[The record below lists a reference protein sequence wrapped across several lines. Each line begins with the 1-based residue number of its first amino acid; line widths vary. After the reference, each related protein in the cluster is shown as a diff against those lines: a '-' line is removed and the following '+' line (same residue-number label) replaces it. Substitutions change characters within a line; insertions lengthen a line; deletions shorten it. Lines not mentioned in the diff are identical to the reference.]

1 MRSPLAFIACF
12 VVCGVAFPS
21 DECWDAEHKLLLTCH
36 DLDRQITEEC
46 YAMASFALLEAPL
59 KRHRASDVACGILY
73 FVRRALGVS
82 PVWVPELTALTRAS
96 PSSAEVV
103 LVLEAFDSLLLTSS
117 PQDPIGEEIQGEIER
132 EIQGERE
139 IEREGVTEG
148 EREIEREGVIK
159 SEGVIERE
167 GEKESVARVIM
178 GTAVPQVS
186 SSSSSSGRRAKERS
200 EMEILLDQIASA
212 SLGTA
217 EGRDRDRDRDQS
229 SPGFE
234 GQNTPEEK
242 ASRFN
247 KAREGNVYP
256 SPVSILAVDSLEH
269 FLEA

>member
-21 DECWDAEHKLLLTCH
+21 DECWDADHKQLLTCH

-59 KRHRASDVACGILY
+59 KRHRASDMACGILY

-82 PVWVPELTALTRAS
+82 PVWVPQLTALTRAS

-117 PQDPIGEEIQGEIER
+117 PQDPTGEEMEGEGVIEGEREVEIER
-132 EIQGERE
+132 EM
-139 IEREGVTEG
+139 
-148 EREIEREGVIK
+148 
-159 SEGVIERE
+159 
-167 GEKESVARVIM
+167 ESVARGNM
-178 GTAVPQVS
+178 GTAITQVS
-186 SSSSSSGRRAKERS
+186 TSSSLSGRRAKDRS
-200 EMEILLDQIASA
+200 EMETLLDQIASV
-212 SLGTA
+212 SVGTA
-217 EGRDRDRDRDQS
+217 EGRDRDRDQS

-247 KAREGNVYP
+247 KGQGNVYP